1 MRLSMLIL
9 CAMFCGN
16 LPAQQAQLFAPPK
29 SDARFKSPSFAETF
43 GAPAPALAPPPA
55 LKPPPTFKPLA
66 VLKPLTVPKRCAIP
80 LLSAGNSDNMNYVIQ
95 RVAPKENVD
104 PQMQVANGIPACGAP
119 SDSSAETT
127 LKAPTGSK

>member
-9 CAMFCGN
+9 CTMFCGN
-16 LPAQQAQLFAPPK
+16 LPAQQAQLFGPPK
-29 SDARFKSPSFAETF
+29 SDARFKSPSFAERF
-43 GAPAPALAPPPA
+43 GAPALAPPPA
-55 LKPPPTFKPLA
+55 LKSAPA
-66 VLKPLTVPKRCAIP
+66 LKTCAIP
-80 LLSAGNSDNMNYVIQ
+80 LLGAAAKNNVDYVIK

-119 SDSSAETT
+119 ADSPAETA

>member
-1 MRLSMLIL
+1 MRLSILFL
-9 CAMFCGN
+9 CAVFCGN
-16 LPAQQAQLFAPPK
+16 LPAQQPQLFGPPK

-43 GAPAPALAPPPA
+43 GAPAPAL
-55 LKPPPTFKPLA
+55 LPPPTLKPRPTLKPLA
-66 VLKPLTVPKRCAIP
+66 VLKPLTVPKTCAIP
-80 LLSAGNSDNMNYVIQ
+80 LLSAATKNNVDYVIH

-119 SDSSAETT
+119 FDSSAETT